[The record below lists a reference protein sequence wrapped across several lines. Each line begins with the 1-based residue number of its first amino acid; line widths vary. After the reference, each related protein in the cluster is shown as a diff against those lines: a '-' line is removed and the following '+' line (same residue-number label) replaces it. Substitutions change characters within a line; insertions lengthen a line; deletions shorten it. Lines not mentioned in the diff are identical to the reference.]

1 MKKLIYCL
9 VIVLLMVLILP
20 LNVKAEELVEDNSSS
35 NEEVNDNNTSQDEII
50 NDSTIIKFD
59 YYPGGSLSK
68 ERELTFEWISIEKM
82 DTLSILVFNP
92 NLKNY
97 VEVFDLSWDL
107 EDVDST
113 FDVKFEII
121 DEPIDDPLTPDID
134 ETKDKLWEY
143 KLTFKLAKDTYGL
156 LKFKFIYTCGLDEYE
171 NLFYLPNVVYP
182 SVVVPPTPPKPDDNK
197 TDEKDDNDGY
207 FTTSNALIAAIF
219 ATICSVVGTLLIIFS
234 SQHRKFYDEVIK

>member
-82 DTLSILVFNP
+82 DTLSILVFILI
-92 NLKNY
+92 LKIM
-97 VEVFDLSWDL
+97 W
-107 EDVDST
+107 
-113 FDVKFEII
+113 K
-121 DEPIDDPLTPDID
+121 
-134 ETKDKLWEY
+134 
-143 KLTFKLAKDTYGL
+143 
-156 LKFKFIYTCGLDEYE
+156 
-171 NLFYLPNVVYP
+171 YL
-182 SVVVPPTPPKPDDNK
+182 
-197 TDEKDDNDGY
+197 
-207 FTTSNALIAAIF
+207 I
-219 ATICSVVGTLLIIFS
+219 
-234 SQHRKFYDEVIK
+234 